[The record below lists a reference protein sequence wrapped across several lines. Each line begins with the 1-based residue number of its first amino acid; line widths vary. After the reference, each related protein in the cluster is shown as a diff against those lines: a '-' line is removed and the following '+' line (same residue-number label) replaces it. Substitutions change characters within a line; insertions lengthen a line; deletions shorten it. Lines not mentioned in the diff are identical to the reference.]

1 MYCEFF
7 EPDEHGN
14 ICHASENDEC
24 PNYSE
29 CTAMYDIHGNPLQSE
44 ESGCHYQNHIQNKQR
59 GVRQHE
65 TETEERQER

>member
-1 MYCEFF
+1 MEVYCEFF

-29 CTAMYDIHGNPLQSE
+29 CTAMYDVHGNQKRVDATTRTI
-44 ESGCHYQNHIQNKQR
+44 YRTNK
-59 GVRQHE
+59 GE
-65 TETEERQER
+65 